1 MTRDLIRGR
10 PVTMSDFRL
19 TEQPFPAGIAS
30 GRHLGKPGVAD
41 GPLWV
46 DCGGFGEAW

>member
-1 MTRDLIRGR
+1 
-10 PVTMSDFRL
+10 MSDFRL

-46 DCGGFGEAW
+46 DSGGSIAVLGTAGIGAT

>member
-1 MTRDLIRGR
+1 
-10 PVTMSDFRL
+10 MSDFRL

-46 DCGGFGEAW
+46 LVV